1 MTQHP
6 LPVGTRILAIAAATQ
21 RRLAIYDVTI
31 TLHANDR
38 WGRPVYA
45 YSGSKEY
52 FRNGVLR
59 TRKVENATNSK
70 QPFIAASH
78 PVPYSKGFHDTLRR
92 ILSTHDSLLRQADE
106 VFLSIFTAMKGQR
119 E

>member
-1 MTQHP
+1 MTSHP

-31 TLHANDR
+31 TQHATDN

-59 TRKVENATNSK
+59 TRKVETATNSK
-70 QPFIAASH
+70 QPFIATSH
-78 PVPYSKGFHDTLRR
+78 PVPYSKKFHDTLRG
-92 ILSTHDSLLRQADE
+92 ILSTYDSLLRQADE
-106 VFLSIFTAMKGQR
+106 VFLSIFTAMKGRR